1 MTCLECRDVPCL
13 DRLVS
18 AHGRLGT
25 GMWATFGV
33 VAVVFFVRER
43 AWRCRPSTVDATHSM
58 EVLATWMALH
68 QHRRRRH
75 VYHDVERMLVQLA
88 HSLDWIV
95 FSAAPLQ
102 CLAMKASQG
111 LVLWRTFPSPVQSGL
126 VCVTGAGFVLL
137 LSTVGCTTHVR
148 NVKRHVLLPLC
159 CEALFAVQVA
169 GFAFAAMCPTEVCAV
184 ASSLAMRTPHT
195 CTALEDGAIA
205 IGGNLGMA
213 LLFYRTLYY
222 KWHRHDDPRAV
233 GFCLVPF
240 TAALNGVVRTG
251 AVLLHGLVAW
261 ETLEAFED
269 DCRVA
274 TASAATL
281 YALVMIGLWRH
292 HYQFQPFRGD
302 GYAANNLYAAMFAS
316 AAYLS
321 VVVAVAHGPGFDV
334 FQTNSTVAWIAAAAL
349 YPGIVV
355 AAYLF
360 NAHVARDVAVP
371 VRSVLGALDAASL
384 RVKTVAALCLA
395 QDNYDLSAW
404 TNESLVAILD
414 KLEYVETVPVEAF
427 DGRAMAYALTATWTV
442 ARYAWHL
449 TPLAVDEDSPDE
461 TFVPRHMWVKLA
473 PSTCFDILHENV
485 PATASAQARLRIVH
499 ASAVA
504 MIEVPHA
511 TAQFMVARTLQEM
524 FASGIGRL
532 DLATLVR
539 VVCVLCGAVESPPAL
554 ASSAG
559 LTLQR
564 LCAVYSAADDIVPV
578 VVADEANVEHL
589 LRFLQRPRG
598 APLLRGHV
606 QSAEVVTHL
615 LRLAARHIQDAALN
629 PSDSMPES
637 SSTLFQAAWSNWHDQ
652 YFVSTALEETSLAL
666 HRAGENFT
674 ALHAARLAM
683 TKTNRVTPPAPAPR
697 PPKWASLRRPAAVRP
712 TDGSKYLSREMWQ
725 VVLMRQSVRDEFA
738 GAVQGLLHEGFAGH
752 VGPGDLNG
760 RGQRLLQ
767 KVLGMINTSPTLV
780 LGHLHDSFPSVEV
793 AYVRH
798 LQLLAHLQGHDD
810 EATPI

>member
-1 MTCLECRDVPCL
+1 M
-13 DRLVS
+13 LV
-18 AHGRLGT
+18 
-25 GMWATFGV
+25 
-33 VAVVFFVRER
+33 
-43 AWRCRPSTVDATHSM
+43 
-58 EVLATWMALH
+58 ATWMTLH

-111 LVLWRTFPSPVQSGL
+111 LNGL
-126 VCVTGAGFVLL
+126 VCVTGAGFILL

-169 GFAFAAMCPTEVCAV
+169 GFAFAAMCPTEVCAA

-240 TAALNGVVRTG
+240 TAALDGVVRTG

-281 YALVMIGLWRH
+281 YAL
-292 HYQFQPFRGD
+292 FRGD

-371 VRSVLGALDAASL
+371 VQSVLGALDAASL
-384 RVKTVAALCLA
+384 RVKTAAALCLA

-564 LCAVYSAADDIVPV
+564 LCAVYSAADDIVP
-578 VVADEANVEHL
+578 
-589 LRFLQRPRG
+589 
-598 APLLRGHV
+598 
-606 QSAEVVTHL
+606 
-615 LRLAARHIQDAALN
+615 ARHIQDAALN

-683 TKTNRVTPPAPAPR
+683 TKTNRVTPPAPR

-712 TDGSKYLSREMWQ
+712 SDGSTYLSREMWQ
-725 VVLMRQSVRDEFA
+725 VVLTRQSVRDEFA

-767 KVLGMINTSPTLV
+767 KVLGLINTSPTLV
-780 LGHLHDSFPSVEV
+780 LGHLHDSFPLVEV

-810 EATPI
+810 EAAPI